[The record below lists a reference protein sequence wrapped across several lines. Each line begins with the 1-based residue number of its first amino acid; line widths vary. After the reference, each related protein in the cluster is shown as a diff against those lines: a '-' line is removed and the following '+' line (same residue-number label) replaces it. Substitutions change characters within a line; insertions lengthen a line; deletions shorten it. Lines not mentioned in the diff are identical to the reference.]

1 MCVCYDLCV
10 IGSSL
15 YDIHFRRCEIVDW
28 EARYEI
34 QVSESV
40 YIIVYLSGLVRG
52 NGALPYRVLL
62 LLLLLHLFHLLSN
75 PSLSLCSTTCIPVSI
90 IPAALFVCTCKCTR
104 VLCLPMPHHH
114 HQHQRFRS
122 VQPVFLHEALNGHE
136 SELKARCSRI
146 EPTFLW
152 IPWKTFL
159 SPFRRTRVR
168 LLVFSN

>member
-1 MCVCYDLCV
+1 MRNRGL
-10 IGSSL
+10 GSEVRDTGL
-15 YDIHFRRCEIVDW
+15 GER
-28 EARYEI
+28 
-34 QVSESV
+34 V
-40 YIIVYLSGLVRG
+40 Y
-52 NGALPYRVLL
+52 YRVFVRLGARQRGPPIPSPPPPPPPPPFPSPFQPL
-62 LLLLLHLFHLLSN
+62 
-75 PSLSLCSTTCIPVSI
+75 SLSLCSTTCIPVSI

-104 VLCLPMPHHH
+104 VLCLPMPHHHH